1 MSVEIYGSND
11 VNANLVREVGVE
23 VARILTETGV
33 QGSLA
38 HTIGLRAGEYGA
50 ALLLSTQEMLGEVSP
65 GNCSDTDF
73 VERMKSIGKVTT
85 NPDIEGE
92 LFPEQYEIIMANTT
106 ALKRRITSVKNTKQI
121 TKAMELVSASKMR
134 RAQEQAV
141 KTRDYSKLARAIL
154 TRLRE
159 RTDVSKHPLFTVR
172 EVNNRLFVV
181 ITSDRGLAGAYNSN
195 VLRRLTREL
204 RAAKEANEN
213 VQIIVVGKQA
223 SHFVSRFEDIN
234 VIAAYTDFPEQPTP
248 NQIRPILNTVTEMY
262 EKSEVDSV
270 DVIYTDYKSSIV
282 QEIEVQRILPAAF
295 TETHIYP
302 DLDAAIFEPSARA
315 VLDTVTVRLIDAQLA
330 QVFYEAQ
337 ASEHSMRM
345 MAMKSAT
352 DNANDL
358 VDDLTLAFNTARQ
371 AGITQELAEIT
382 GGAEAIK

>member
-1 MSVEIYGSND
+1 V
-11 VNANLVREVGVE
+11 
-23 VARILTETGV
+23 
-33 QGSLA
+33 
-38 HTIGLRAGEYGA
+38 
-50 ALLLSTQEMLGEVSP
+50 
-65 GNCSDTDF
+65 
-73 VERMKSIGKVTT
+73 
-85 NPDIEGE
+85 
-92 LFPEQYEIIMANTT
+92 ANTT
-106 ALKRRITSVKNTKQI
+106 ALKRRIGSVKNTKQI

-134 RAQEQAV
+134 RAQDQAL

-154 TRLRE
+154 TRLRQ
-159 RTDVSKHPLFTVR
+159 RTDVTKHPLFATR
-172 EVNNRLFVV
+172 EVRNRLLIV

-204 RAAKEANEN
+204 KAAEEATEN

-223 SHFVSRFEDIN
+223 SHFVSRFENIN
-234 VIAAYTDFPEQPTP
+234 ITAVYTDFPEQPTA
-248 NQIRPILNTVTEMY
+248 NEIRPILNTITEMY
-262 EKSEVDSV
+262 EKAEIDAV
-270 DVIYTDYKSSIV
+270 DVLYTDYKSSII
-282 QEIEVQRILPAAF
+282 QEVEVQRILPAAF
-295 TETHIYP
+295 TETKVYP
-302 DLDAAIFEPSARA
+302 DLDVAIFEPSAQA
-315 VLDTVTVRLIDAQLA
+315 VLDNVTLRLIDAQLA